1 MRLFL
6 KLAWRLVPEFL
17 QDKAAAAA
25 SSQAEE
31 IRTKGG
37 YARTKCVRLYDLSNP
52 SSLRNGFAV
61 VAGGASV
68 ASLEG

>member
-37 YARTKCVRLYDLSNP
+37 YARTKCVRICDLME
-52 SSLRNGFAV
+52 V
-61 VAGGASV
+61 VALF
-68 ASLEG
+68 SLSPLFAGRGLG